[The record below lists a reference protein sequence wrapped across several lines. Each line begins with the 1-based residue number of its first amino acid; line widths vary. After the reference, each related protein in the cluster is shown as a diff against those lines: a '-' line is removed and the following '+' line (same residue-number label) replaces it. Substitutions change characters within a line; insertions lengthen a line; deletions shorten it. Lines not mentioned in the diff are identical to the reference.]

1 MATTPPAAAP
11 SSAKEPTPP
20 TVEKLKVL
28 MKSNDSEMEALLDD
42 PEPSQLG
49 DAVFTPAQMSAIQET
64 LASLVHK
71 AMRVLQDREA

>member
-1 MATTPPAAAP
+1 
-11 SSAKEPTPP
+11 
-20 TVEKLKVL
+20 
-28 MKSNDSEMEALLDD
+28 MEALLDD

-64 LASLVHK
+64 LASSVHK